1 MAPAAPLVNH
11 PLEGK
16 KEKESKT
23 AENLKFPVNSV
34 TTNIKDWGSYRLP
47 SEKKPNYLEV
57 KEMSL
62 EHGN

>member
-47 SEKKPNYLEV
+47 SEKKA
-57 KEMSL
+57 
-62 EHGN
+62 